1 MKLKNKL
8 IFLSIFIISLN
19 SCANIKIISHNKE
32 DIFIFKAE
40 TRLIDLKKNI
50 VDEKFISYENSERKA
65 RDKSLN
71 RCKNFLKKLKKKEK
85 KCILFNYGFTEYGD
99 KIKDI

>member
-1 MKLKNKL
+1 MKLKIKL
-8 IFLSIFIISLN
+8 LLLSIFIIFLN

-40 TRLIDLKKNI
+40 TRLIDLKKNT

-71 RCKNFLKKLKKKEK
+71 QCKNFLKKLKKEEK
-85 KCILFNYGFTEYGD
+85 RCILFNYGFTEYGN
-99 KIKDI
+99 KIKEI

>member
-1 MKLKNKL
+1 MKLKIKL
-8 IFLSIFIISLN
+8 LLLSIFIIFLN

-40 TRLIDLKKNI
+40 TRLIDLKKNT
-50 VDEKFISYENSERKA
+50 VDEKFISYANSEKKA

-71 RCKNFLKKLKKKEK
+71 QCKNFLKKFKMDEK
-85 KCILFNYGFTEYGD
+85 KCILFNYGFTEYGN

>member
-1 MKLKNKL
+1 MKLKIKL
-8 IFLSIFIISLN
+8 LLLSIFIIFLN

-40 TRLIDLKKNI
+40 TRLIDLKKNT
-50 VDEKFISYENSERKA
+50 VDEKFISYENSESKA

-71 RCKNFLKKLKKKEK
+71 QCKNFLKKLKKEEK
-85 KCILFNYGFTEYGD
+85 NVYYLIMALQNME
-99 KIKDI
+99 IK